1 MRKPHFMGSLDICK
15 AMASK
20 RIGHGDLLNKYTLP
34 LISSRIKMLVDTAT
48 LPIPISHN
56 STSLLFLLLHGK
68 PLLSLVE
75 REQGTRRN
83 WLACLWPML
92 NGYCRDSSLWET
104 RGTHLTVTRGTH
116 HHPNH
121 HHPDSPKD
129 MHKAVLLSGSPQGKA
144 KDVSTSPIQGRANV
158 AGKAQT
164 SGQPS

>member
-1 MRKPHFMGSLDICK
+1 MRRNFQHTKWDRCMRKPHFMGSLDICK

-83 WLACLWPML
+83 WLGISQIYIYIYKQCGGTRRIAIFNESHCHWIDYNFFFPIIWKFLASWLLKKISPTSCLFEL
-92 NGYCRDSSLWET
+92 
-104 RGTHLTVTRGTH
+104 
-116 HHPNH
+116 
-121 HHPDSPKD
+121 
-129 MHKAVLLSGSPQGKA
+129 
-144 KDVSTSPIQGRANV
+144 
-158 AGKAQT
+158 
-164 SGQPS
+164 